1 MLVVVELGMAKS
13 KSDLGKSQTDA
24 KKPYRQILLQEISE
38 GKHELERPPLGLFLS
53 AISAGLDIG
62 FSLFLMA
69 TMQTLVGTSF
79 PQPLTRI
86 LVANMY
92 AVGFIFVVIGRS
104 ELFTEH
110 TTLAI
115 LPLISGR
122 AKLRAVAQLWAVVYC
137 GNMLGAA
144 AFAALTVLIGPSIRV
159 IDPAVLTHLGSTAC
173 RLGGGPMLLGA
184 ILAGW
189 LMGLMSWLI
198 TAARDTIS
206 QIVLVWLI
214 AASIGLAQL
223 NHAVAGAVEVFAG
236 VFVHD
241 GLKVADLG
249 HFLLWTTLG
258 NAIGGVVF
266 VALLKY
272 SHASRGEPSD

>member
-13 KSDLGKSQTDA
+13 KSDLGKSQTEA
-24 KKPYRQILLQEISE
+24 KKPYRQILFQEISE

-69 TMQTLVGTSF
+69 TMQTAIGTAL
-79 PQPLTRI
+79 PQPVTR
-86 LVANMY
+86 LLMANMY
-92 AVGFIFVVIGRS
+92 AVGFVFVVIGRS

-115 LPLISGR
+115 LPLISGS
-122 AKLRAVAQLWAVVYC
+122 AKLPAVAQLWGVVYL

-144 AFAALTVLIGPSIRV
+144 AFAALTVFIGPAIHV
-159 IDPAVLTHLGSTAC
+159 IEPSVLTSIATTAC
-173 RLGGGPMLLGA
+173 HLDAGPMLLGGV
-184 ILAGW
+184 LAGW

-206 QIVLVWLI
+206 QIILVWII
-214 AASIGLAQL
+214 AAAIGLCSSITRL
-223 NHAVAGAVEVFAG
+223 PERSKCSLVS
-236 VFVHD
+236 
-241 GLKVADLG
+241 
-249 HFLLWTTLG
+249 LLTKG
-258 NAIGGVVF
+258 
-266 VALLKY
+266 
-272 SHASRGEPSD
+272 

>member
-1 MLVVVELGMAKS
+1 MAKHR
-13 KSDLGKSQTDA
+13 SDLSKTPPDA
-24 KKPYRQILLQEISE
+24 KKPYRQILLEEISE

-62 FSLFLMA
+62 FSLFLMG
-69 TMQTLVGTSF
+69 TMQTLVGDTL
-79 PQPLTRI
+79 PHAITRI

-92 AVGFIFVVIGRS
+92 AVGFVFVVIGRS

-122 AKLRAVAQLWAVVYC
+122 ATVGAVAQLWGLVYA

-144 AFAALTVLIGPSIRV
+144 AIAALTALIGPAIHV
-159 IDPAVLTHLGSTAC
+159 IQPAVLNDIAVSAC
-173 RLGGGPMLLGA
+173 RLDGGPMLLGA

-206 QIVLVWLI
+206 QIVLVWVI
-214 AASIGLAQL
+214 AAAIGLAQL

-236 VFVHD
+236 VFCGR
-241 GLKVADLG
+241 GLTMANFG

-258 NAIGGVVF
+258 NAIGGGVF
-266 VALLKY
+266 VGLLKY
-272 SHASRGEPSD
+272 SHASRGEPGD